1 MTFYNQYLEKKH
13 RRVVECLPPV
23 HPFPYPISNS
33 RTPTMVLA
41 ARTGE
46 SIFPYPARRPVA
58 PYRIRLDSVIRNKPK
73 SALQATCSG
82 ATGTILPFLTHSS
95 PVETRWRSKHPSK
108 RRSTVCLD
116 RNSIKSMIRTSTNSK

>member
-13 RRVVECLPPV
+13 RRVVECPPV
-23 HPFPYPISNS
+23 LPYPISNS

-46 SIFPYPARRPVA
+46 SIFPYPARPPVA

-95 PVETRWRSKHPSK
+95 PVEMRWRFRRRSKK
-108 RRSTVCLD
+108 MSTVCLD
-116 RNSIKSMIRTSTNSK
+116 PNSIRSMIKTLMNSK